1 MLDNSR
7 FDCLHTRNACQVSS
21 HAGDA
26 QLCGELE
33 VRVHAILANGGRDF
47 DRMCTHNAYQ
57 GWSQQHGLPCTA
69 GHELRARANAIFLGT
84 CELNEP
90 DAWHAKAGQSLL
102 ELARAH
108 AMLGQGRS

>member
-1 MLDNSR
+1 VLDNSR

-26 QLCGELE
+26 QLGGELE
-33 VRVHAILANGGRDF
+33 VRAHTTFANGGRDL
-47 DRMCTHNAYQ
+47 DRMRARNAYE
-57 GWSQQHGLPCTA
+57 GCSLQHGLPCTA

-90 DAWHAKAGQSLL
+90 DA
-102 ELARAH
+102 
-108 AMLGQGRS
+108 